1 MKKSLSVLFLFLM
14 TQFVWAQD
22 KCAAHIFEQQL
33 RAKYPQLGTVQ
44 GFEAWMAQKIN
55 ERRSNPNARSG
66 PYKIAVIIHVI
77 HDGSAIANGSQN
89 IPYAQ
94 AISQVR
100 VLNEDFHRTNPDA
113 SSTRAVFS
121 AHLGSM
127 PDLEF
132 VLATKDPNGN
142 VLPEPGV
149 ERINGVTKFGVSAWS
164 GPGGNSDTQLK
175 PNTIW
180 DPTKYLNLWC
190 VNFSSS
196 GLFGY
201 AQFPEGSTLP
211 GMPAAGAANTDGVV
225 INFKSMGSNYTSTGA
240 SAPGGPFITN
250 PIAAGTDRGRTT
262 THEIGHWLGLRH
274 IWGDSEAGCS
284 NANSNDYCTDTPF
297 VTGDAP
303 LTSNCATSQARN
315 TCTTLEPDYS
325 NTDAPDQI
333 ENYMDYS
340 ADVCMNMFSA
350 DQATRMYTVMENSPR
365 RNTLTAAAA
374 TVAAPVLTGA
384 YPYITASKTTITEGD
399 QVSFSGSGRMG
410 DNETP
415 NTIST
420 WTWNFD
426 VDGLGGASPATST
439 SQNPGNVTF
448 SKAGTYKVR
457 LTISNGTTSGAI
469 TVNII
474 SGLKSPSN
482 LQFTNKEG
490 TGSNVKVIDKA
501 NLQWND
507 NSGSEDNYT
516 VERKKNSDPISS
528 YAVIA
533 TLPANTTTYSDV
545 FGSSNAVESGVTYN
559 YRVSAKKGTEVG
571 SVTGSIRV
579 ELTTAFEDEFSKEV
593 RLYPNPAQKG
603 FTIDLK
609 NIQTQKAQTQLYNS
623 VGQLVGEKSIENGQL
638 EYNVEGMAK
647 GMYILKIQT
656 DKGVAIKRLVIN

>member
-44 GFEAWMAQKIN
+44 GFEAWMSQKIA
-55 ERRSNPNARSG
+55 ERRSNPTARSG

-94 AISQVR
+94 AISQIR
-100 VLNEDFHRTNPDA
+100 VLNEDFHRTNADA
-113 SSTRAVFS
+113 SSTRAVFNP
-121 AHLGSM
+121 HVGSM

-142 VLPEPGV
+142 VLPEVGV
-149 ERINGVTKFGVSAWS
+149 ERINGVARFGVSAWS
-164 GPGGNSDTQLK
+164 GPGGNTDSQLK

-211 GMPAAGAANTDGVV
+211 GMPGGAQTANTDGVV

-240 SAPGGPFITN
+240 AAPGGPFITN

-274 IWGDSEAGCS
+274 SWGDGDCS
-284 NANSNDYCTDTPF
+284 VDDFCSDTPNQN
-297 VTGDAP
+297 GDSP
-303 LTSNCATSQARN
+303 LTTNCATSQTRN
-315 TCTTLEPDYS
+315 TCTALEPDYS

-340 ADVCMNMFSA
+340 ADICMNMFSA

-374 TVAAPVLTGA
+374 TVAAPILTGA
-384 YPYITASKTTITEGD
+384 YPFITPNKTSITEGD

-415 NTIST
+415 STISS
-420 WTWNFD
+420 WSWNFD

-448 SKAGTYKVR
+448 SKAGVYKVR
-457 LTISNGTTSGAI
+457 LTISNGTVSGVT
-469 TVNII
+469 TVNIN
-474 SGLKSPSN
+474 SGLKAPTN
-482 LQFTNKEG
+482 LQFTNREG

-507 NSGSEDNYT
+507 NSSSEDSYT
-516 VERKKNSDPISS
+516 VERKKNSEPIAS
-528 YAVIA
+528 YVVIA

-545 FGSSNAVESGVTYN
+545 FGSSNQVESGVNYN
-559 YRVSAKKGTEVG
+559 YRISAKKGSETG
-571 SVTGSIRV
+571 SITGSIRV
-579 ELTTAFEDEFSKEV
+579 ELTTAFEDEFSREV
-593 RLYPNPAQKG
+593 QLYPNPAQKG

-623 VGQLVGEKSIENGQL
+623 LGQVVASKTIENSQV
-638 EYNVEGMAK
+638 EYNIEGLSK

-656 DKGVAIKRLVIN
+656 DKGTAIKRLVIN